1 MTRAVLATGR
11 SGPTDIKN
19 ITQISLTTS
28 GTSEDFGDLSY
39 ATMSTAGG
47 SDSHGGLGGF

>member
-1 MTRAVLATGR
+1 MTRAVLAAGR
-11 SGPTDIKN
+11 SGPTDINN